1 MRRLFPS
8 RHGVKR
14 ALFWLAEP
22 LLGGRGFITGHVSP
36 RQLAK
41 DLPEA
46 WTDPFTGEAK
56 QGGPFAL
63 LRQAEKRSALYM
75 LGTLEYWMGKMP
87 AGRFFPLLGSMSYT
101 EGRPTPQ
108 SDPRRAPEAPP
119 VPEPPGAPSPGDGGR
134 A

>member
-1 MRRLFPS
+1 
-8 RHGVKR
+8 
-14 ALFWLAEP
+14 
-22 LLGGRGFITGHVSP
+22 
-36 RQLAK
+36 
-41 DLPEA
+41 
-46 WTDPFTGEAK
+46 
-56 QGGPFAL
+56 
-63 LRQAEKRSALYM
+63 M

-119 VPEPPGAPSPGDGGR
+119 VPEPPGAPSPGDGDR